1 VGVALAS
8 ENPLEFVDVQKRK
21 QKAFSGLLPVTKED
35 GTIAAYVD
43 PTQVMALELSE
54 NAPGSTGIWFITQPH
69 MNVQVPIQSVFAQL
83 QL

>member
-1 VGVALAS
+1 MS
-8 ENPLEFVDVQKRK
+8 KKENKKLSAGR
-21 QKAFSGLLPVTKED
+21 LLPVTKED

>member
-1 VGVALAS
+1 MS
-8 ENPLEFVDVQKRK
+8 KKENKKLSAGR
-21 QKAFSGLLPVTKED
+21 LLPVTKED
-35 GTIAAYVD
+35 GTIVAYVD

-83 QL
+83 HL